1 MNLLMVMRCWPPR
14 WRDVVYLSY
23 RSGSSVK
30 TCKVGELKEVLAGH
44 SGGEMPISALWPKNR
59 QLLPKIRYVV
69 DELVTA
75 AEAGLLD

>member
-1 MNLLMVMRCWPPR
+1 MLASTLAGCG
-14 WRDVVYLSY
+14 LSQLPFWLVGKDLQ
-23 RSGSSVK
+23 SGR
-30 TCKVGELKEVLAGH
+30 LKEVLAGH

-69 DELVTA
+69 DELVRA